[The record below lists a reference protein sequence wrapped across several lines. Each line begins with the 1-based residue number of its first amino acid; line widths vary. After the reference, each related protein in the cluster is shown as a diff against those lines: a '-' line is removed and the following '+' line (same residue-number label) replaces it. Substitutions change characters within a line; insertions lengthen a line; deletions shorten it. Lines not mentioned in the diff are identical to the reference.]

1 MNNRMEYHIDL
12 LKDDGATIC
21 GSTAL
26 VASNNV
32 EAIEKAK
39 HWAASLTRIAEDAWL
54 QINLNGSVFKLFVP
68 ANSESFT
75 HGKVDRRSTCGRAA
89 ESLAE
94 GNVERRVIPRLF
106 ERI

>member
-1 MNNRMEYHIDL
+1 MIVTVEQVALDFANRLRCGQMNRMEYHVDL

-54 QINLNGSVFKLFVP
+54 QINLNGIGIQTL
-68 ANSESFT
+68 
-75 HGKVDRRSTCGRAA
+75 
-89 ESLAE
+89 
-94 GNVERRVIPRLF
+94 RLGEF
-106 ERI
+106 